1 MNSRASAWRNMRA
14 ALAILL
20 LAKLC
25 AAFGMAADQE
35 HWAFQPLKR
44 PSIPTLRNSQPVV
57 NPVDA
62 FVLARLDE
70 KGLKLSA
77 PASRELLIRRVTF
90 DLVGLP
96 PTTAEIDGFI
106 ADTSPNAY
114 EKLLN
119 RLLASPHYGERWG
132 RHWLDLVRFAETDG
146 YEHDAVRP
154 HAWRYRDYVVRSFN
168 ADKSYDRFVHEQI
181 AGDELWPGDT
191 DALIATGFALLG
203 PDMVDS
209 ADQVQR
215 RVNTLNDMTDTVGFA
230 FLGLTLAC
238 ARCHDHKFEPFTQ
251 RDYFAMQAH
260 FTPAAFRRELPI
272 PTAAERVAYD
282 TAMKEFGANPIAREL
297 IRLEDPVR
305 KKLFEAKLAKL
316 SPEAQD
322 AQRTPPERRNAEQS
336 NLALETASMLEITEK
351 ELAGAFKGEERTR
364 RKDLLDELKKLPKP
378 PALPMAMVLG
388 NSNGT
393 PAKTF
398 VLRRGEYSQPG
409 DEVGPGFPHVVTA
422 LHHKDISSST
432 APGASPQA
440 AGRRTA
446 LANWLASTDNPLTAR
461 VMVNRIWQ
469 HHFGRGLVA
478 TPSDFGTRGQRPTH
492 PELLDWLAGEFIAR
506 GWSVKQMH
514 KLILM
519 STTYQASAEASP
531 EALAHDPENKLY
543 SHWSRLRLEGEVIRD
558 SLLAIGGH
566 LNLAMN
572 GPGVFP
578 PIPAEVF
585 KGAKGWTPGAT
596 PEDSNRRSIYIFAR
610 RNLRFPFLEVFDA
623 PDSNLSCPE
632 RLCSTTAPQSL
643 TLLNAEDVLTAA
655 KALAARVEREAST
668 ADERVALAYRLA
680 LGRWPSKAEAKLG
693 HEFLATSPLS
703 EFCRVMFNLN
713 AFIYVE

>member
-1 MNSRASAWRNMRA
+1 MNSRASVRWNVRGV
-14 ALAILL
+14 LAILF
-20 LAKLC
+20 LAELC
-25 AAFGMAADQE
+25 ASFGLAADQE

-44 PSIPTLRNSQPVV
+44 PPVPSVRSSQLVV

-62 FVLARLDE
+62 FILARLE
-70 KGLKLSA
+70 AKGLKLSA
-77 PASRELLIRRVTF
+77 PASREQLIRRVTF

-96 PTTAEIDGFI
+96 PTPAEIDAFI

-114 EKLLN
+114 EKLLD

-168 ADKSYDRFVHEQI
+168 ADKPYDRFMREQI
-181 AGDELWPGDT
+181 AGDELWPGET

-215 RVNTLNDMTDTVGFA
+215 RINTLNDATDTVGFA

-272 PTAAERVAYD
+272 PAPAEREAYEVA
-282 TAMKEFGANPIAREL
+282 MSEFKANPVAREL
-297 IRLEDPVR
+297 AALEGPVR
-305 KKLFEAKLAKL
+305 RKLFEAKLARL

-322 AQRTPPERRNAEQS
+322 AHRTPTEKRNAEQS

-351 ELAGAFKGEERTR
+351 ELVAVFKGDERTR

-388 NSNGT
+388 SSNGA
-393 PAKTF
+393 PEKTF

-409 DEVGPGFPHVVTA
+409 DEVGPGFPHVVMA
-422 LHHKDISSST
+422 IHHGGTSSSI
-432 APGASPQA
+432 APGASLQA
-440 AGRRTA
+440 SGRRAA
-446 LANWLASTDNPLTAR
+446 LANWLASADNPLTAR

-492 PELLDWLAGEFIAR
+492 PELLDWLAGEFVAR
-506 GWSVKQMH
+506 GWGIKQMH

-519 STTYQASAEASP
+519 SATYQASAVASH

-558 SLLAIGGH
+558 SLLAIGGR

-578 PIPAEVF
+578 PIPAEMF
-585 KGAKGWTPGAT
+585 KGAKGWTPGANAD
-596 PEDSNRRSIYIFAR
+596 DSNRRSIYIFAR

-655 KALAARVEREAST
+655 RALAARVEREAPT
-668 ADERVALAYRLA
+668 ADERVALAHRLT
-680 LGRWPSKAEAKLG
+680 LGRWPGKTEARLG
-693 HEFLATSPLS
+693 HEFLAASPLS